1 MSCVTVDLTN
11 ITTCNR
17 HKKHPDSDPQ
27 FVDNRKCCLSLSA
40 EGNDYYVIRATI
52 IWTQRLNFNISLS
65 FNSS

>member
-1 MSCVTVDLTN
+1 MSCVTVVLTN

-40 EGNDYYVIRATI
+40 VGHDYYVIRAINYLDAKTEF
-52 IWTQRLNFNISLS
+52 QYFS
-65 FNSS
+65 FI